1 MIRTVSLWIRLNG
14 KFSQPLYQDNKQN
27 APEAARRGILLAL
40 CGGMVS
46 GWQRFPPSEALPHLN
61 PHTEETRLTVAAA
74 IKLTWMKSR
83 RRSASV
89 EFFLRKTFCER
100 GGMFEYLRSP
110 KPHPQSEWTT
120 YEEKKVSPMIP
131 RDVVRLLQ
139 FADVMK
145 PICRNCSW
153 AWSSETV
160 KAHIWN
166 GRTLIRGTNKSPACA
181 KVTIL
186 RATSRLEW
194 VCRRDLLRYEAA
206 TGEAYVK
213 A

>member
-1 MIRTVSLWIRLNG
+1 
-14 KFSQPLYQDNKQN
+14 
-27 APEAARRGILLAL
+27 
-40 CGGMVS
+40 MVS

-74 IKLTWMKSR
+74 IKTYMDEIDGDDLRVLK
-83 RRSASV
+83 V
-89 EFFLRKTFCER
+89 FLRTTFCER

-110 KPHPQSEWTT
+110 KPHLQSEWTT
-120 YEEKKVSPMIP
+120 YEEKKLSPMIP

-145 PICRNCSW
+145 PICWNCSW

-186 RATSRLEW
+186 RAASRLEW
-194 VCRRDLLRYEAA
+194 AFSAE
-206 TGEAYVK
+206 TF
-213 A
+213 